1 MVIMFALTKYMF
13 TSHISCVILA
23 IYNCYIYFDKLISE
37 INRILPDCNIGK
49 KIGALK
55 STIQINFN

>member
-1 MVIMFALTKYMF
+1 MVIMFALTKYMMF

-23 IYNCYIYFDKLISE
+23 IHYCYIYFDKLISE

-49 KIGALK
+49 KK
-55 STIQINFN
+55 SVH